1 MTRTPAVKAIIVI
14 PSRYGST
21 RFPGKPLAKIAGR
34 SMLERVWRIASA
46 VMGIEEVYIATDSD
60 RVRQHAVNFGAKVI
74 MTSPDCKNGTERV
87 HEVVKGLKVKPDV
100 VINLQGDA
108 VLTPPHI
115 IQALLG
121 AMAADRSIQIATPA
135 VQLTPKQFSDLKRV
149 REQGEGGG
157 TFVVFDHNHRAL
169 YFSKAPIPHL
179 RNPDMEAPPV
189 YRHIGMY
196 AYSSKALAAY
206 LNFPATPLEKA
217 EQLEQLRALENG
229 MPIQVVEV
237 DYAGRTAGSVDT
249 PEDVIT
255 VEEIIE
261 REGELLPS

>member
-1 MTRTPAVKAIIVI
+1 
-14 PSRYGST
+14 
-21 RFPGKPLAKIAGR
+21 
-34 SMLERVWRIASA
+34 
-46 VMGIEEVYIATDSD
+46 MGIDEVYIATDHD

-74 MTSPDCKNGTERV
+74 MTKPECKNGTERV
-87 HEVVKGLKVKPDV
+87 YEAIKGQQIKPDV

-121 AMAADRSIQIATPA
+121 AMAADRSIEIATPA
-135 VQLTPKQFSDLKRV
+135 VRLTPKQFQDLRRV

-157 TFVVFDHNHRAL
+157 TFVVFDQNHRAL

-179 RNPDMEAPPV
+179 RKPDMAAPPV

-196 AYSSKALAAY
+196 AYTTEALAKY
-206 LNFPATPLEKA
+206 LQFPQTPLEQA
-217 EQLEQLRALENG
+217 EQLEQLRALEHG

-237 DYAGRTAGSVDT
+237 DYGGRTAGSVDT
-249 PEDVIT
+249 PEDVIA